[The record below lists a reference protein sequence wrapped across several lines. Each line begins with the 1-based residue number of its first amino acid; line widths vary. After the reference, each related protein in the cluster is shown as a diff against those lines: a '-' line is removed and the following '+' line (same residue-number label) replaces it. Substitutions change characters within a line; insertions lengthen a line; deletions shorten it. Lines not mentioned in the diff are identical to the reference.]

1 MGRFLLF
8 LSFFLNTANIGF
20 AGTGPQPWQLGF
32 RPPATPT
39 MEKIVDFHNYFLNP
53 IIIAIALFVI
63 ILMGYIIVRFSE
75 KNNPKPPK
83 TTNNTTL
90 EIL

>member
-20 AGTGPQPWQLGF
+20 AGAGPQPWQLGF

-39 MEKIVDFHNYFLNP
+39 MEKIVDFHNYFLN
-53 IIIAIALFVI
+53 IIKSLKNTYRIGLYFPEKIPCVPTEI
-63 ILMGYIIVRFSE
+63 IKFSI
-75 KNNPKPPK
+75 PV
-83 TTNNTTL
+83 T
-90 EIL
+90 